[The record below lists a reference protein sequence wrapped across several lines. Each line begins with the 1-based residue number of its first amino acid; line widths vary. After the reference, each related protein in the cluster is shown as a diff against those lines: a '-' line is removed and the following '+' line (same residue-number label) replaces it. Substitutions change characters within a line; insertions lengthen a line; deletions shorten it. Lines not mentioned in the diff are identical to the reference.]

1 MPIEKQKNNALL
13 LCLSLSVVWGLGYI
27 LVPLGQRA
35 GATSSFLC
43 FLRFLLSGLI
53 YGAIFIRKIKIKAKD
68 LPIGL
73 IAGMLLAVSF
83 ALQAYGQEYTTPSNS
98 AFLTSMTTVFL
109 PFLTWIFFRKK
120 PSVLVYVSLAAYV
133 AGVFVL
139 SYNGSSFVLNLGDIL
154 ILTSALTFAL
164 HYIAVTYALKR
175 TDSQTFNFLQLT
187 TAGIILGV
195 FFFAY
200 EFKTQIIT
208 PIAWGSFIFPLL
220 ALVLF
225 STVYAYSVQ
234 THAQKL
240 LPPYQVSLVL
250 SLENVFGAAFS
261 VIFGFEAFR
270 INMVFGGALMF
281 GAVILAQV
289 VPSLIKRKQSQVK
302 LRAIYGKGEQPKTV
316 NGTIDKQTPDHK
328 AGAYLK

>member
-27 LVPLGQRA
+27 LVPLGQQA

-53 YGAIFIRKIKIKAKD
+53 YGAIFFRKIKITSKD
-68 LPIGL
+68 LPFGL
-73 IAGMLLAVSF
+73 LSGLLLAISF
-83 ALQAYGQEYTTPSNS
+83 VLQAYGQEYTMPSNS

-120 PSVLVYVSLAAYV
+120 PSALVYVSLAAYV
-133 AGVFVL
+133 AGVIVL
-139 SYNGSSFVLNLGDIL
+139 SYNGGAFVFNTGDIL

-164 HYIAVTYALKR
+164 HYITVIYGLKR
-175 TDSQTFNFLQLT
+175 SNSQTLNFLQLT
-187 TAGIILGV
+187 TAGVILGA

-200 EFKTQIIT
+200 EFETQLAT
-208 PIAWGSFIFPLL
+208 PIAWGSFIAPLL

-261 VIFGFEAFR
+261 VMFGFEAFR
-270 INMVFGGALMF
+270 LNMLFGGLLMF
-281 GAVILAQV
+281 GAVMMAQV

-302 LRAIYGKGEQPKTV
+302 LRAIYSSGEV
-316 NGTIDKQTPDHK
+316 NKASSNTKDIPTNEHK
-328 AGAYLK
+328 KGAYLK